1 MFAILITIDLYA
13 YQAFK
18 TLIKKLSPKK
28 QRIIKGL
35 YWFVSFA
42 LYLYIILLIAGFS
55 KSMSRTFLTLSG
67 GLLSGI
73 FLSKLFVVVFLLF
86 EDIYRLFKK
95 LYALNFTKK
104 EKEKLPQK
112 KGLVSRKKF
121 ISQIGAGMGLLAF
134 SGIAYGILKGA
145 HNYKLHHVKIKAG
158 NGLKGLKIGQLSDI
172 HMGSFWDK
180 NAIQKGVDLLMNQ
193 KPDIVFFT
201 GDLVNDL
208 ETEVSEEMISIFSQV
223 KAPLGVYSILG
234 NHDYGDYHQW
244 PDRDNMKAM
253 SGKFENKA
261 HMSPMQLENLELL
274 KLKHKTLG
282 WQLLLNENKQ
292 VAFNGA
298 MFNVIGVENY
308 GVRGRFPK
316 YGDLNKAMENIVANH
331 YNILLSHDPSH
342 WDAQVVGNIAINL
355 MLAGHTHGSQF
366 GIETAKFRWSPV
378 EYMYNQWAGLYEKQ
392 GQFIYVNR
400 GFGYLGYPGRLG
412 INPEVTILEMA

>member
-18 TLIKKLSPKK
+18 TLIKKLSLKK

-95 LYALNFTKK
+95 LYTLIFTKK
-104 EKEKLPQK
+104 EIENSPQ

-180 NAIQKGVDLLMNQ
+180 NAIQKGIDLLMNQ

-292 VAFNGA
+292 VSFNGG

-316 YGDLNKAMENIVANH
+316 YGDLNKAMENIEANH

-342 WDAQVVGNIAINL
+342 WDAQVVGNTAINL

-378 EYMYNQWAGLYEKQ
+378 EYMYKQWAGLYEKQ